1 MTQSCGGKSE
11 RQEVPGRDSVIGETY
26 RKKSVSI
33 TGKPKVGCP
42 DLDLWE
48 LLGTYD
54 KYDPVMPSSST
65 VPRHNNSVMIYML

>member
-1 MTQSCGGKSE
+1 MIPKTTFHAVRREGGGGKPMTQSRRGKSE

-33 TGKPKVGCP
+33 RGKPKVGCP

-48 LLGTYD
+48 LLATYD
-54 KYDPVMPSSST
+54 K
-65 VPRHNNSVMIYML
+65 